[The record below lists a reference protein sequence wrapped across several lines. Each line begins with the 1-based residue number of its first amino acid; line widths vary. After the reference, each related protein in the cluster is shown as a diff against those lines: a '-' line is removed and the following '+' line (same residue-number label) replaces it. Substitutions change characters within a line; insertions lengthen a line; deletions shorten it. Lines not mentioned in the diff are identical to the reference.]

1 MCKQLKEL
9 KEGKSIEQPVYSYI
23 TCSRSKTETVT
34 VDPADVIIIEGIL
47 VFTCK
52 EIRDQMDIKIFVD
65 ADDDDRLMRVM
76 ARDIIERGKTV
87 ESVIVTTTRNKRTL
101 KDARN
106 TDAEKLYADAARLA
120 KDLKDGFN
128 ADEPDEDYV
137 ATSKKDKKQEN
148 QQEKSYSGPSVLSWH
163 LDGRK
168 ASHLPIPAYR
178 CYGGGMVTVLIVVDN
193 SGKVTD
199 AKIQEETSTDDS
211 CLRNFAIRAA
221 RASRFSSSPT
231 APSKQQGEINKH
243 LKTH

>member
-1 MCKQLKEL
+1 M
-9 KEGKSIEQPVYSYI
+9 
-23 TCSRSKTETVT
+23 
-34 VDPADVIIIEGIL
+34 ADEN
-47 VFTCK
+47 
-52 EIRDQMDIKIFVD
+52 IKKDGAQGSAID
-65 ADDDDRLMRVM
+65 AD
-76 ARDIIERGKTV
+76 T
-87 ESVIVTTTRNKRTL
+87 ESVIN
-101 KDARN
+101 
-106 TDAEKLYADAARLA
+106 
-120 KDLKDGFN
+120 DL
-128 ADEPDEDYV
+128 
-137 ATSKKDKKQEN
+137 SKKDKKQEN

-231 APSKQQGEINKH
+231 APSKQQGDIIYQFIAQ
-243 LKTH
+243 